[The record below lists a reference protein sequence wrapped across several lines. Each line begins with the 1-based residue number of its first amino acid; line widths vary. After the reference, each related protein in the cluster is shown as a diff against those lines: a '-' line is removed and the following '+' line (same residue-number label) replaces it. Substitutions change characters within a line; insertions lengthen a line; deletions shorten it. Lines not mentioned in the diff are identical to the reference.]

1 MKRPLL
7 VVAGPTGVGKTAMAV
22 ALARRIP
29 LEVISADSRQVYRG
43 MDVATGKPTP
53 QERLAVP
60 HHLVDVVN
68 PDERYHA
75 ARFRAEAARLIEEI
89 AGRGRLPV
97 VVGGT
102 GFYIRALLRGLDPAP
117 PADLELRRALESE
130 AARLGRPSLWARLD
144 REAPAVARR
153 LHPNDTVRIIR
164 ALERLHGA
172 GGVATELVRWRQTR
186 AADYDAVW
194 IGLTMDR
201 VALRRRLGARAAAM
215 VAAGLAHEVR
225 GLLARGYDA
234 DLPSM
239 QGLGYREFVQVV
251 GGTLDEAEALRR
263 MQRDTMRY
271 AKRQWTWFAREPD
284 VQWLDVELA
293 GGPEGAAELVER
305 RLRQGG
311 LIG

>member
-29 LEVISADSRQVYRG
+29 LEVISADSRQVYVG
-43 MDVATGKPTP
+43 MDVATGKPTRD
-53 QERLAVP
+53 ERQAVP

-75 ARFRAEAARLIEEI
+75 ARFRADAGRLIAEI
-89 AGRGRLPV
+89 AARGRLPV

-117 PADLELRRALESE
+117 PADLELRRAL
-130 AARLGRPSLWARLD
+130 AAQAVEQGRQSLWARLE
-144 REAPAVARR
+144 REAPMLARR

-164 ALERLHGA
+164 ALERIRGA
-172 GGVATELVRWRQTR
+172 GGVTTEPVRWLHTR
-186 AADYDAVW
+186 SADYDVVW
-194 IGLTMDR
+194 CGLTMDR
-201 VALRRRLGARAAAM
+201 AALRRQLAARAAAM
-215 VAAGLAHEVR
+215 VAAGLADEVR
-225 GLLARGYDA
+225 GLLARFPA

-239 QGLGYREFVQVV
+239 QGIGYREFVQVV
-251 GGTLDEAEALRR
+251 RGTLDEAEALRR

-284 VQWLDVELA
+284 VQWLDVALA
-293 GGPEGAAELVER
+293 GGPEGAAELVAR
-305 RLRQGG
+305 RLRRGG

>member
-1 MKRPLL
+1 MKVPLL
-7 VVAGPTGVGKTAMAV
+7 VITGPTGVGKTATAV

-53 QERLAVP
+53 PERLAVP
-60 HHLVDVVN
+60 HHLVDVVD

-75 ARFRAEAARLIEEI
+75 ARFRADARGLIAEI
-89 AGRGRLPV
+89 AARGRLPV

-117 PADLELRRALESE
+117 PADPEFRRALGAM
-130 AARLGRPSLWARLD
+130 AAREGRQTLWARLD
-144 REAPAVARR
+144 REAPALAGR
-153 LHPNDTVRIIR
+153 LHPNDTVRVIR

-172 GGVATELVRWRQTR
+172 GGLATEPVRWRETR
-186 AADYDAVW
+186 SAEYDVVW

-201 VALRRRLGARAAAM
+201 AALRRRLASRAAAM
-215 VAAGLAHEVR
+215 VAVGLADEVR
-225 GLLARGYDA
+225 RLLAQGYEA
-234 DLPSM
+234 TLPSM

-251 GGTLDEAEALRR
+251 RGTLDDAEALRR

-284 VQWLDVELA
+284 IQWLDLELA
-293 GGPEGAAELVER
+293 GGPEGAAALIER

-311 LIG
+311 QMG

>member
-43 MDVATGKPTP
+43 MDVATGKPTR
-53 QERLAVP
+53 QEQRAVP

-75 ARFRAEAARLIEEI
+75 ARFRADAARLIDEI
-89 AGRGRLPV
+89 AGRGRLAV

-117 PADLELRRALESE
+117 PADLELRRALQAD
-130 AARLGRPSLWARLD
+130 AAHQGRQSLWARLE

-164 ALERLHGA
+164 ALERLHA
-172 GGVATELVRWRQTR
+172 GGVATELVRWRQAR
-186 AADYDAVW
+186 SDDYDVVW

-201 VALRRRLGARAAAM
+201 AALRRRLSARAAAM
-215 VAAGLAHEVR
+215 VNAGLVDEVR
-225 GLLARGYDA
+225 GLLAQGYDA
-234 DLPSM
+234 ELPSM

-251 GGTLDEAEALRR
+251 RGTLDQAEALRR

-305 RLRQGG
+305 RVRQGG